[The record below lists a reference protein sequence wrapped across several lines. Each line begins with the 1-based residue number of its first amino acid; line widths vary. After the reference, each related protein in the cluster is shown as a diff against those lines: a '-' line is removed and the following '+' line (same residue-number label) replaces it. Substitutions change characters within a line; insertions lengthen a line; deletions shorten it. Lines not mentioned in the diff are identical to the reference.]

1 MADIAISRTRTAAEG
16 QKAVAVWLLVVCG
29 AVFAMVVLGGVT
41 RLTNS
46 GLSIVDWRP
55 ITGVLPP
62 LGDAGWREAFARYRE
77 FPEYQKINQGMTLA
91 EFKSIF
97 WFEFAHRLMGRLLG
111 FLFFVPFV
119 WFLVT
124 RRVNRELAPKLIAM
138 FVLGGLQGLLGWFM
152 VKSGLVDRPEVSHLR
167 LTAHLGLAVLI
178 YGYMF
183 WVALGL
189 LSPAPGAL
197 RPREEKLGLL
207 ARGLVP
213 WIFFVILTGGLVA
226 GLDAGLA
233 YNTFP
238 LMDGRLAPGGFL
250 SQTPWPT
257 NFLDNTATVQFNH
270 RWLAIITALLIAG
283 LWLWARRAGLRGR
296 PVLGV
301 HLLLG
306 AVGVQV
312 VLGISTLVLVVP
324 VPLAAAHQAGAL
336 LLFAAALFAAHAL
349 RRARAPQARD
359 LNP

>member
-1 MADIAISRTRTAAEG
+1 MADIAITRSRPVVDG
-16 QKAVAVWLLVVCG
+16 QKAIAVWLLVVCA
-29 AVFAMVVLGGVT
+29 AVFGMVVLGGVT
-41 RLTNS
+41 RLTDS

-62 LGDAGWREAFARYRE
+62 LSDGAWREAFARYQA
-77 FPEYQKINQGMTLA
+77 FPEYQKINVGMTLG

-97 WFEFAHRLMGRLLG
+97 WFEFAHRLVGRLLG
-111 FLFFVPFV
+111 FIFLVPFL

-124 RRVNRELAPKLIAM
+124 RRVNRELAPKLVAM
-138 FVLGGLQGLLGWFM
+138 FVLGGLQGLLGWAM
-152 VKSGLVDRPEVSHLR
+152 VKSGLIDRPDVSHLR

-189 LSPAPGAL
+189 LFPSPGVVRPGDERLAYA
-197 RPREEKLGLL
+197 

-226 GLDAGLA
+226 GLDAGFV

-238 LMDGRLAPGGFL
+238 LMDGGLVPGDFL
-250 SQTPWPT
+250 SQSPWPV
-257 NFLDNTATVQFNH
+257 NFLDNVATVQFDH
-270 RWLAIITALLIAG
+270 RWLAILTTISIAG
-283 LWLWARRAGLRGR
+283 LWLLARRAGLQGHQA
-296 PVLGV
+296 LAV

-306 AVGVQV
+306 AVGAQV

-336 LLFAAALFAAHAL
+336 VLFTAAIFAAHAF
-349 RRARAPQARD
+349 RSPREIAA
-359 LNP
+359 

>member
-1 MADIAISRTRTAAEG
+1 MADIAIPRATAAAGG
-16 QKAVAVWLLVVCG
+16 QKAVALWLLVVCA

-62 LGDAGWREAFARYRE
+62 LSDAGWREAFARYQE
-77 FPEYQKINQGMTLA
+77 FPEYQKINLGMTLG

-97 WFEFAHRLMGRLLG
+97 WFEFAHRLVGRLLG
-111 FLFFVPFV
+111 FIFFVPFI

-124 RRVNRELAPKLIAM
+124 RRVDRALAPKLVAM

-152 VKSGLVDRPEVSHLR
+152 VKSGLVDRPDVSHLR

-178 YGYMF
+178 YGYML

-189 LSPAPGAL
+189 LTPRAGAL
-197 RPREEKLGLL
+197 RYGEEKLGHL
-207 ARGLVP
+207 ARALVP

-226 GLDAGLA
+226 GLDAGFA

-238 LMDGRLAPGGFL
+238 LMDGDFVPGGFL
-250 SQTPWPT
+250 EQTPWPA
-257 NFLDNTATVQFNH
+257 NFLDNIATVQFDH
-270 RWLAIITALLIAG
+270 RWLAILTAAAVVG
-283 LWLWARRAGLRGR
+283 LWIWARRSGLQGR
-296 PVLGV
+296 AALAV
-301 HLLLG
+301 HLLLA
-306 AVGVQV
+306 AVGGQV

-336 LLFAAALFAAHAL
+336 LLFTAAIFCAHSL
-349 RRARAPQARD
+349 RRPSAPAA
-359 LNP
+359 

>member
-1 MADIAISRTRTAAEG
+1 MADIAISRTRAAVDG
-16 QKAVAVWLLVVCG
+16 QKAVAIWLLVVCG

-41 RLTNS
+41 RLTDS

-62 LGDAGWREAFARYRE
+62 LGEGAWREAFARYQE

-91 EFKSIF
+91 EFRSIF
-97 WFEFAHRLMGRLLG
+97 WFEFAHRLVGRLLG
-111 FLFFVPFV
+111 FIFFVPFV

-124 RRVNRELAPKLIAM
+124 RRVNRELAPKLAAM

-152 VKSGLVDRPEVSHLR
+152 VKSGLVDRPDVSHLR

-197 RPREEKLGLL
+197 PPTDEKVAYLT
-207 ARGLVP
+207 RGLVP

-226 GLDAGLA
+226 GLDAGFV

-238 LMDGRLAPGGFL
+238 LMDGGLVPGGFL
-250 SQTPWPT
+250 SQAPWPT
-257 NFLDNTATVQFNH
+257 NFLDNLATVQFDH
-270 RWLAIITALLIAG
+270 RWLAILTAVAIAG
-283 LWLWARRAGLRGR
+283 LWLWARRAGLEGR
-296 PVLGV
+296 QALGV
-301 HLLLG
+301 HFLLA
-306 AVGVQV
+306 AVVLQV

-324 VPLAAAHQAGAL
+324 VALAAAHQAGAL
-336 LLFAAALFAAHAL
+336 LLFTAAIFTAHAL
-349 RRARAPQARD
+349 RRPSAALVP
-359 LNP
+359 